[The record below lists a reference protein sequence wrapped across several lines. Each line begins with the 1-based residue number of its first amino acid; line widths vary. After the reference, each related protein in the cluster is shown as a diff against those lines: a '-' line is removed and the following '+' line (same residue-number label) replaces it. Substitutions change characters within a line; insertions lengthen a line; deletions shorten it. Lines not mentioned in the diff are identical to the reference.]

1 MIYFF
6 TSLCEQNLIIMMEI
20 KEWKFTCVSDTLLLL
35 LQQWEARRMMA
46 KLKSENPS
54 KETTLRIFFCP
65 LSHATRQTR
74 RRAVQQS
81 LALFLSLILFD
92 STYTSAFS
100 FCCCCLP
107 VASSV
112 YLSPSSNRSSSNIIH
127 EETHRGAR
135 EKNLE
140 RATAFVSAEIWG
152 LAKNLHWVSS

>member
-1 MIYFF
+1 
-6 TSLCEQNLIIMMEI
+6 MMEI
-20 KEWKFTCVSDTLLLL
+20 AEWMFTCVSDTLLLL

-54 KETTLRIFFCP
+54 KETTLRNFFCP

-92 STYTSAFS
+92 STYTNAFS

-112 YLSPSSNRSSSNIIH
+112 YLSPSSNQSSSNIIH

-140 RATAFVSAEIWG
+140 RATAFVSAEI
-152 LAKNLHWVSS
+152 